1 MRPLPIDP
9 LLPELVQKLAAAPS
23 AVLEAEPG
31 AGKTTRVPGALLAA
45 FGAKGRVVVTEPR
58 RLAARLAAGF
68 VATERGESLGRTVG
82 YSVRF
87 EHRAS
92 DDTKLLYVTEGVLLR
107 RLLDDPVLSD
117 VAVVVLDEFHER
129 HLTTDVLLALLLR
142 LLRGPRPD
150 LRLVV
155 MSATLDGEALAA
167 HLGAERLK
175 SEGRVFPLTI
185 EHAERPD
192 DRPLERQ
199 VRSAVVRLLEAEPD
213 GDILVFLPGAR
224 EIRLATAALA
234 PDVADGRAVVL
245 PLHGDLPIAD
255 QARAVEHGRTR
266 KVILSTN
273 VAESSVTIEGVTA
286 VVDSGL
292 ARVAGHSPWSGLPTL
307 STAKISRASA
317 KQRAGRAA
325 RVRPGKVIRLYTAGD
340 FTSRPEQDKPE
351 ILREDLAETFL
362 VLHGVGARPAE
373 LPWLDAPPPASLD
386 AGERLLRTLD
396 ALDGDG
402 ALTKIGRRM
411 LSLPLPPRLARLVVE
426 GEARGVAREAS
437 LAAALLSERDIR
449 TDARADVGGGR
460 GSRQGSRTQASGPSD
475 VLELMDRF
483 READEV
489 DFDPRRLGFAGIDAN
504 AAKAVERAARQ
515 IASHAEDR
523 GERPKDVAGVDRAL
537 LIALYT
543 AFSDRLARRKN
554 RNDRTLVLTTGKTA
568 KLAETSVVDGEML
581 VVALDA
587 DDVPG
592 RGAVVRLASG
602 VEPSFVFDLRPDSVD
617 MTDEL
622 GFNEQTEQVERTSRI
637 AVGSVVLEEERS
649 PAPASAAASAVL
661 FDALRTRAATSFD
674 TEGRVAAFQN
684 RLALLRKH
692 LPEEAL
698 PDFSEALVQRTLEAL
713 CEGITKVS
721 EFSERDFPGA
731 LLGSLEPKE
740 RALLDRE
747 APERLTL
754 PGGRTVS
761 IHYESD
767 RAPWIE
773 SRLQDF
779 FGMTK
784 TPMLCRGRVALT
796 VHLLAPNQRAVQV
809 TSDLGGFWERHYPA
823 LRRELSRRYPRHS
836 WPEDGSTASPPVGK
850 QR

>member
-9 LLPELVQKLAAAPS
+9 LLPELVQKLATAPS
-23 AVLEAEPG
+23 VVVEAEPG

-45 FGAKGRVVVTEPR
+45 FGAKGRIVVTEPR

-68 VATERGESLGRTVG
+68 VATERGEPLGHTVG

-87 EHRAS
+87 EHRAGAG
-92 DDTKLLYVTEGVLLR
+92 TRLLYVTEGVLLR
-107 RLLDDPVLSD
+107 RLLDDPLLAD
-117 VAVVVLDEFHER
+117 VSVVVLDEFHER
-129 HLTTDVLLALLLR
+129 HLTTDVLLALLLA
-142 LLRGPRPD
+142 LQRGPRPD

-155 MSATLDGEALAA
+155 MSATLDGEALAR

-175 SEGRVFPLTI
+175 SDGRVFPLTV

-199 VRSAVVRLLEAEPD
+199 VRSAVVRLLDAEPD

-224 EIRLATAALA
+224 EIRLASAALA
-234 PDVADGRAVVL
+234 PDVSNGRATVL
-245 PLHGDLPIAD
+245 PLHGDLPIAE
-255 QARAVEHGRTR
+255 QARAVERGRTR

-325 RVRPGKVIRLYTAGD
+325 RVRPGTVIRLYTAGD
-340 FTSRPEQDKPE
+340 FASRPEQDKPE

-362 VLHGVGARPAE
+362 VLHGVGARPHE
-373 LPWLDAPPPASLD
+373 LPWLDAPPAASLD

-396 ALDGDG
+396 ALDGEG
-402 ALTKIGRRM
+402 ALTQIGRRM

-449 TDARADVGGGR
+449 TDARADVGGR
-460 GSRQGSRTQASGPSD
+460 GSRQSGRTQASGPSD

-489 DFDPRRLGFAGIDAN
+489 DFDPRRLGFAGIDAH
-504 AAKAVERAARQ
+504 AAKAVERAAQQ

-523 GERPKDVAGVDRAL
+523 GERPNDVAGVDRAIQ
-537 LIALYT
+537 IALYT
-543 AFSDRLARRKN
+543 AFSDRLARRRN
-554 RNDRTLVLTTGKTA
+554 RSDRTLVLTTGKTA
-568 KLAETSVVDGEML
+568 RLAETSVVDNDLL

-592 RGAVVRLASG
+592 RGAVVRLASA
-602 VEPSFVFDLRPDSVD
+602 VEPNFVFDLRPNSVD

-622 GFNEQTEQVERTSRI
+622 AFNEQSEQVERTSRI

-649 PAPASAAASAVL
+649 PAPASAAASAL
-661 FDALRTRAATSFD
+661 LLGALRSRAAASFD
-674 TEGRVAAFQN
+674 TDGRVAALQN
-684 RLALLRKH
+684 RLALLRNH

-698 PDFSEALVQRTLEAL
+698 PDVSQELVQRTLETL

-731 LLGSLEPKE
+731 LLGSLEPKQ

-761 IHYESD
+761 IHYEAD
-767 RAPWIE
+767 RPPWIE

-809 TSDLGGFWERHYPA
+809 TSDLGGFWERHYPS

-836 WPEDGSTASPPVGK
+836 WPEDGSTALPPVGK

>member
-1 MRPLPIDP
+1 MHPLPIDP
-9 LLPELVQKLAAAPS
+9 LLPELVQKLATARS
-23 AVLEAEPG
+23 VVVEAEPG
-31 AGKTTRVPGALLAA
+31 AGKTTRVPSALLAA
-45 FGAKGRVVVTEPR
+45 FGTNGRVVVTEPR

-87 EHRAS
+87 EHRAGA
-92 DDTKLLYVTEGVLLR
+92 DTRLLYVTEGVLLR
-107 RLLDDPVLSD
+107 RLLDDPLLAD
-117 VAVVVLDEFHER
+117 VSVVVLDEFHER
-129 HLTTDVLLALLLR
+129 HLATDVLLALLLA
-142 LLRGPRPD
+142 LQRGPRPD

-155 MSATLDGEALAA
+155 MSATLDGEALAR

-175 SEGRVFPLTI
+175 SEGRVFPLTV

-199 VRSAVVRLLEAEPD
+199 VRGAVVRLLDAEPD

-224 EIRLATAALA
+224 EIRLASAALA
-234 PDVADGRAVVL
+234 PDVADGRALVL
-245 PLHGDLPIAD
+245 PLHGDLPIAE
-255 QARAVEHGRTR
+255 QARAVERGRTR

-286 VVDSGL
+286 VVDSGV

-325 RVRPGKVIRLYTAGD
+325 RVRPGTVIRLYTAGD
-340 FTSRPEQDKPE
+340 FASRPEQDKPE

-362 VLHGVGARPAE
+362 VLHGVGAHPAE
-373 LPWLDAPPPASLD
+373 LPWLDPPPAASLD

-396 ALDGDG
+396 ALDVEG

-411 LSLPLPPRLARLVVE
+411 LAMPLPPRLARLVVE

-449 TDARADVGGGR
+449 SVARADVGGGR
-460 GSRQGSRTQASGPSD
+460 GRRDERTTVSGPSD

-489 DFDPRRLGFAGIDAN
+489 DFDPRRLGFAGIDAH
-504 AAKAVERAARQ
+504 AAKAVERAAKQ

-523 GERPKDVAGVDRAL
+523 GDRPNDVAGVDRAIQ
-537 LIALYT
+537 IALFT

-554 RNDRTLVLTTGKTA
+554 RSDRTLVLTTGRTA

-602 VEPSFVFDLRPDSVD
+602 VEPSFVFDLRPNSVD

-622 GFNEQTEQVERTSRI
+622 AFNEQTGQVERTSRI

-649 PAPASAAASAVL
+649 PAPASAAASTIL
-661 FDALRTRAATSFD
+661 LEALRSRAASFD
-674 TEGRVAAFQN
+674 TDGRVTSLKN
-684 RLALLRKH
+684 RLALLQRH

-698 PDFSEALVQRTLEAL
+698 PDVSEALVQRTLEAL

-731 LLGSLEPKE
+731 LLASLEPKE

-754 PGGRTVS
+754 PGGRTVD
-761 IHYESD
+761 IHYETD
-767 RAPWIE
+767 RPPWIE

>member
-185 EHAERPD
+185 EHSERPD

-255 QARAVEHGRTR
+255 QARAVERGRTR

-537 LIALYT
+537 QIALYT

-622 GFNEQTEQVERTSRI
+622 GFNEQTEQVERTSRHRPPHPLCF
-637 AVGSVVLEEERS
+637 STRS
-649 PAPASAAASAVL
+649 AREPRRRSTPRAASRRSRIAWHCFASICPKRL
-661 FDALRTRAATSFD
+661 CPTSP
-674 TEGRVAAFQN
+674 R
-684 RLALLRKH
+684 RS
-692 LPEEAL
+692 
-698 PDFSEALVQRTLEAL
+698 FSEPSKRSVKASPKYRN
-713 CEGITKVS
+713 
-721 EFSERDFPGA
+721 FPNA
-731 LLGSLEPKE
+731 IS
-740 RALLDRE
+740 RARSSV
-747 APERLTL
+747 R
-754 PGGRTVS
+754 S
-761 IHYESD
+761 S
-767 RAPWIE
+767 
-773 SRLQDF
+773 
-779 FGMTK
+779 
-784 TPMLCRGRVALT
+784 
-796 VHLLAPNQRAVQV
+796 
-809 TSDLGGFWERHYPA
+809 
-823 LRRELSRRYPRHS
+823 PRS
-836 WPEDGSTASPPVGK
+836 ARSSTARRPSGSPCPAVA
-850 QR
+850 R